1 MHKLNMTPWKQK
13 TLAAAATLALAGLS
27 LDVSAFALGAVTVHS
42 HLGEPLRAEIE
53 VPQISEAEAKTLQAT
68 LASPQAFQ
76 AAGVEYNPAVVGVR
90 VTLHQRK
97 NGQSYLRLVGTRP
110 VNEPFLGI
118 VIESSWSNG
127 RVVRDYTMLIDP
139 ADPGKRQTAEANQAQ
154 TSASKNGGAKPAVA
168 EQVTSARPSKANR
181 SSRTAAASGD
191 GETVTV
197 RRGDT
202 AYGLVASIT
211 PQGISLDQMLV
222 ALQRANPHAFIRGNV
237 NLLKAGAVVTLP
249 TEEQASA
256 ITRSAARRAVV
267 AQSRDFHAYRSGL
280 ASHAPRTATASAGR
294 SDSGAV
300 QAHVQ
305 EAQPRQSSGDNLIL
319 TRGKTRAQAEERI
332 AQNRQARENNEREA
346 ELKRNIDQLK
356 QLQTAAAGTAA
367 APGGSEPAAPS
378 AAPQINVPATAPV
391 VESTPPAAPPPAPA
405 AVEPQQPPATPV
417 PPPPVA
423 ATPEAP
429 PAPPVAEP
437 PAPPAAE
444 TTPAEPPAPPPPP
457 PEQPPAPVTPPA
469 PVVAEEPSMLDSLL
483 QEPLIPGI
491 GIGLLAL
498 LAGLGFYKIRQS
510 KKKAA
515 PLDSGLSESRLQ
527 PDSFFHSS
535 GSRTDS
541 RNSDSSA
548 MSGQT
553 SMAYSPSQLDAAGD
567 VDPVAEADV
576 YLAYGR
582 DMQAEEILKEALLTH
597 PTRVSVH
604 RKLAEIYAKR
614 RDAAALEDIATQAYP
629 LTNGRGSD
637 WDAICVLG
645 NEVDPG
651 NGLYKPG
658 GKPGAKSAA
667 APAAAASNYGAD
679 TEPQV
684 TAQASPQPAASAAPA
699 PAVSST
705 QAKKEELSAAFAAQG
720 PSSVAPALDSTI
732 DFDLDVDL
740 DSITPPAPKEKEK
753 PAAAASSPSSGMIEF
768 DIDALSLDP
777 DSRGA
782 ELNTEQPEDADD
794 DPLATKLAL
803 AQEFHSIG
811 DTEGA
816 RLMAKEVVA
825 EATGALKIRAERFLH
840 EIS

>member
-139 ADPGKRQTAEANQAQ
+139 ADPGKRQTADANQAQ

-367 APGGSEPAAPS
+367 APGGGEPAAPS

-391 VESTPPAAPPPAPA
+391 VESTPPAAPPTWPRAPIRCTLRSPSCKRCSA
-405 AVEPQQPPATPV
+405 NRRNHCAWWSARS
-417 PPPPVA
+417 
-423 ATPEAP
+423 
-429 PAPPVAEP
+429 
-437 PAPPAAE
+437 
-444 TTPAEPPAPPPPP
+444 TTSVSKSTASAL
-457 PEQPPAPVTPPA
+457 ARVTA
-469 PVVAEEPSMLDSLL
+469 RRSSTA
-483 QEPLIPGI
+483 
-491 GIGLLAL
+491 
-498 LAGLGFYKIRQS
+498 
-510 KKKAA
+510 
-515 PLDSGLSESRLQ
+515 
-527 PDSFFHSS
+527 SS
-535 GSRTDS
+535 GRCSAMRMKTPMSSPRWKTCCAKPASRKSSCTSSSFLLNSAMTAAHRSTPMWKASQFMPNCRSRT
-541 RNSDSSA
+541 
-548 MSGQT
+548 
-553 SMAYSPSQLDAAGD
+553 
-567 VDPVAEADV
+567 
-576 YLAYGR
+576 
-582 DMQAEEILKEALLTH
+582 
-597 PTRVSVH
+597 TRPP
-604 RKLAEIYAKR
+604 KR
-614 RDAAALEDIATQAYP
+614 
-629 LTNGRGSD
+629 
-637 WDAICVLG
+637 C
-645 NEVDPG
+645 
-651 NGLYKPG
+651 
-658 GKPGAKSAA
+658 
-667 APAAAASNYGAD
+667 
-679 TEPQV
+679 
-684 TAQASPQPAASAAPA
+684 
-699 PAVSST
+699 
-705 QAKKEELSAAFAAQG
+705 
-720 PSSVAPALDSTI
+720 
-732 DFDLDVDL
+732 
-740 DSITPPAPKEKEK
+740 
-753 PAAAASSPSSGMIEF
+753 IE
-768 DIDALSLDP
+768 
-777 DSRGA
+777 R
-782 ELNTEQPEDADD
+782 
-794 DPLATKLAL
+794 
-803 AQEFHSIG
+803 H
-811 DTEGA
+811 
-816 RLMAKEVVA
+816 
-825 EATGALKIRAERFLH
+825 
-840 EIS
+840 

>member
-305 EAQPRQSSGDNLIL
+305 EAQPRQSSGDNL
-319 TRGKTRAQAEERI
+319 A
-332 AQNRQARENNEREA
+332 
-346 ELKRNIDQLK
+346 
-356 QLQTAAAGTAA
+356 
-367 APGGSEPAAPS
+367 
-378 AAPQINVPATAPV
+378 
-391 VESTPPAAPPPAPA
+391 
-405 AVEPQQPPATPV
+405 
-417 PPPPVA
+417 
-423 ATPEAP
+423 
-429 PAPPVAEP
+429 
-437 PAPPAAE
+437 
-444 TTPAEPPAPPPPP
+444 
-457 PEQPPAPVTPPA
+457 
-469 PVVAEEPSMLDSLL
+469 
-483 QEPLIPGI
+483 
-491 GIGLLAL
+491 
-498 LAGLGFYKIRQS
+498 
-510 KKKAA
+510 
-515 PLDSGLSESRLQ
+515 
-527 PDSFFHSS
+527 
-535 GSRTDS
+535 
-541 RNSDSSA
+541 
-548 MSGQT
+548 
-553 SMAYSPSQLDAAGD
+553 
-567 VDPVAEADV
+567 
-576 YLAYGR
+576 
-582 DMQAEEILKEALLTH
+582 
-597 PTRVSVH
+597 
-604 RKLAEIYAKR
+604 
-614 RDAAALEDIATQAYP
+614 
-629 LTNGRGSD
+629 
-637 WDAICVLG
+637 
-645 NEVDPG
+645 
-651 NGLYKPG
+651 
-658 GKPGAKSAA
+658 
-667 APAAAASNYGAD
+667 
-679 TEPQV
+679 
-684 TAQASPQPAASAAPA
+684 
-699 PAVSST
+699 
-705 QAKKEELSAAFAAQG
+705 
-720 PSSVAPALDSTI
+720 
-732 DFDLDVDL
+732 
-740 DSITPPAPKEKEK
+740 
-753 PAAAASSPSSGMIEF
+753 
-768 DIDALSLDP
+768 
-777 DSRGA
+777 
-782 ELNTEQPEDADD
+782 
-794 DPLATKLAL
+794 
-803 AQEFHSIG
+803 
-811 DTEGA
+811 
-816 RLMAKEVVA
+816 
-825 EATGALKIRAERFLH
+825 
-840 EIS
+840 